1 MVIFKLIVNKI
12 ETVQEAITTFEDAL
26 FEGLERHLVGG
37 DAADP
42 DQAVLDVPGQEFGGA
57 LGRLDPDGDL
67 EQQIHRTKYIPR
79 VGN

>member
-1 MVIFKLIVNKI
+1 MVCLR
-12 ETVQEAITTFEDAL
+12 
-26 FEGLERHLVGG
+26 GLTHLHQVDG

-79 VGN
+79 LGN